1 MKQLVKFLAAECL
14 RISLE
19 FNISAWAWVLYVGNH
34 SRPTPLTIISF
45 LLLLLFRLVGWA
57 AELGP
62 VSYPDFLSFFPYG
75 VFSTG
80 FFWSPTNHDVLLVVA
95 QHFIFFSLAVIGG
108 I

>member
-62 VSYPDFLSFFPYG
+62 VSYPDFLSFF
-75 VFSTG
+75 SLRG
-80 FFWSPTNHDVLLVVA
+80 FFDRFFLVPD
-95 QHFIFFSLAVIGG
+95 
-108 I
+108 